1 MTNRIDLWEIIL
13 NGTNVSIDFMDDA
26 FVVNYLNE
34 KHLFQ
39 LKEIKEIGMYKMDHM
54 THDTIMMYFKFDEI
68 ILEIPFEIEIQTG
81 ELSESVFQIKNY
93 SWSCR
98 IKNGSEFV
106 EWLVNNLKGF
116 DKKWLNC
123 SEPLLDSPS
132 HIINYLKK

>member
-68 ILEIPFEIEIQTG
+68 ILEIPFEIE
-81 ELSESVFQIKNY
+81 
-93 SWSCR
+93 
-98 IKNGSEFV
+98 
-106 EWLVNNLKGF
+106 
-116 DKKWLNC
+116 
-123 SEPLLDSPS
+123 
-132 HIINYLKK
+132 